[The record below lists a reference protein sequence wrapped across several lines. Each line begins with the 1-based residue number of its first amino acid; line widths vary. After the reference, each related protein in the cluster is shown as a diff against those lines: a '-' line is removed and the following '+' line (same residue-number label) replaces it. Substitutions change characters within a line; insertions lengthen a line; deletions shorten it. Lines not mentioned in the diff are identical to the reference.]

1 MTMNVHLRK
10 VNEKQY
16 RLFKSAAAKKSISL
30 SKAFEEAISAWA
42 FSSDEISEYQVMND
56 LTYRKMKKKLEKQFP
71 GKYVI
76 IADRKLLGVED
87 SLENA
92 WTVASFYENALV
104 TRIAKKLMR
113 ARIMGSSLKMTAME
127 DA

>member
-10 VNEKQY
+10 VDEKQY

-30 SKAFEEAISAWA
+30 SKAFEEAISTWA
-42 FSSDEISEYQVMND
+42 LSSGEISEDQVMND
-56 LTYRKMKKKLEKQFP
+56 LTYRKMKKKLELQFP

-104 TRIAKKLMR
+104 TRFSKKLMR
-113 ARIMGSSLKMTAME
+113 ARILGSSLKMAAM
-127 DA
+127 A